1 MNFNLNSRK
10 LNSPNNIELSFP
22 RNIKKMIIT
31 WNRVFNP
38 DINNNDILN
47 PIISVNYNVY
57 RSTSINGLYIKINK
71 VLIDS
76 NRYEDTSIGINPN
89 TLYWYKVSTVATF
102 FDGTTSESKLSEP
115 VTYKVRND
123 NKWFNKMNER
133 NMWILKNT
141 GVLMDLYTRKTTG
154 EKCPDCWDEIRGQ
167 SINPKCEKCF
177 GTTFVGGYEPAVQ
190 LYVRQK
196 PAPQQLDIITQGY
209 SINSTP
215 GLWTISSIKLHN
227 RDLLINPEGRIFS
240 ITSANI
246 SHAAGFYFHQEL
258 QAKEIDPNDIRYKI
272 KRETLYP
279 EFT

>member
-1 MNFNLNSRK
+1 MDFNINSRR
-10 LNSPNNIELSFP
+10 LGCPQNIRMSHP
-22 RNIKKMIIT
+22 HDIKQLIIS
-31 WNRVFNP
+31 WDKVENP
-38 DINNNDILN
+38 DKGKKPKNKIEE
-47 PIISVNYNVY
+47 VKYNVY
-57 RSTSINGLYIKINK
+57 RGTSLNGIFFKLNDNPLDTNQYIDK
-71 VLIDS
+71 VLS
-76 NRYEDTSIGINPN
+76 LNPN
-89 TLYWYKVSTVATF
+89 TNYWYKISTVAIF
-102 FDGTTSESKLSEP
+102 SDGSFSESFLSQPEM
-115 VTYKVRND
+115 YKVENT

>member
-1 MNFNLNSRK
+1 MDFNINSRR
-10 LNSPNNIELSFP
+10 LGCPQNIRMSHP
-22 RNIKKMIIT
+22 HDIKQLIIS
-31 WNRVFNP
+31 WDKVENP
-38 DINNNDILN
+38 DKGKRSKNKIEE
-47 PIISVNYNVY
+47 VKYNVY
-57 RSTSINGLYIKINK
+57 RGTSLNGIFFKLNDNPLKTNQYIDK
-71 VLIDS
+71 VLS
-76 NRYEDTSIGINPN
+76 LNPN
-89 TLYWYKVSTVATF
+89 TNYWYKISTVAIF
-102 FDGTTSESKLSEP
+102 SDGSFSESFLSQPEM
-115 VTYKVRND
+115 YKVENT